1 MEKEERT
8 MNETL
13 VKWTYTEAVLRDYAY
28 AAEELMKDRL
38 LRDGRVASGYLMDSI
53 ATRVQR
59 GASSIYVEMDLAE
72 YWRFVEF
79 DTKPH
84 FPPHLPIFEWVRVK
98 PILPR
103 NEGKIRTRGK
113 KKGIP
118 YTREELQ
125 HGIAWAI
132 QHIIGK
138 HGTRGKHTLE
148 ETCKALNAEYEIRL
162 SEAIAADLGSVADA
176 VVLMWAK

>member
-13 VKWTYTEAVLRDYAY
+13 VKWTHTEAVLKEYALT
-28 AAEELMKDRL
+28 AEELMKDRL
-38 LRDGRVASGYLMDSI
+38 LQDGRVATGYLMDSVR
-53 ATRVQR
+53 TRVVTER
-59 GASSIYVEMDLAE
+59 TSIAVEMDLAA
-72 YWRFVEF
+72 YWKYIEM
-79 DTKPH
+79 DTRPH
-84 FPPHLPIFEWVRVK
+84 FPPHLPIFQWVQAK
-98 PILPR
+98 PLLPK

-138 HGTRGKHTLE
+138 NGTKGSHTLE
-148 ETCKALNAEYEIRL
+148 EACRSLNEQYAERI
-162 SEAIAADLGSVADA
+162 SEAITKDLGSVADA